1 MFLKIK
7 ASKYMD
13 LSTLGRTENYICRI
27 PIHVREQ
34 FDLKSGSYIKLKNT
48 DNKNIILQIE
58 PAYKEDL
65 EFIPDFI
72 GVFVTTHVANSL
84 GINKPELGIVKN
96 LTLGMDPEAFIVN
109 DLGHTVN
116 ANKFFKEFEIGND
129 CGLIEFRPNPSTSPT
144 ELVDTL
150 YGLIKRASFKIE
162 RTGFDII
169 AASCFNFKP
178 AGFHIHFGY
187 NCGLKHHTEQI
198 KLVGHLLD
206 YILSVILLRK
216 EIREDRF
223 RRGSSNYGKPC
234 DIKKSRVSFEYRVP
248 GGRMIE
254 SPVLAIGA
262 ISIAEVA
269 IKDFLIKCNDIT
281 DNLKYPSKLES
292 YSHLQSIYPTL
303 PSKDTIAE
311 ILTNTT
317 NVEAY
322 LSHFEKSIIHT
333 IFNLDFYSERKNE
346 IEQFLNYSSTY
357 QENNLIN
364 HWKDEYKKIDKSDG

>member
-7 ASKYMD
+7 SSKYMD

-27 PIHVREQ
+27 PIHVRNQ
-34 FDLKSGSYIKLKNT
+34 FGLECGSYIELKNNS
-48 DNKNIILQIE
+48 NKNIILQIE

-65 EFIPDFI
+65 EFIPDFR
-72 GVFVTTHVANSL
+72 GVFVTTHVANTL
-84 GINKPELGIVKN
+84 GINKPKLEIVKN
-96 LTLGMDPEAFIVN
+96 LTLGMDPEAFIVD
-109 DLGHTVN
+109 DLGHLVN
-116 ANKFFKEFEIGND
+116 AGDFFREFEIGND
-129 CGLIEFRPNPSTSPT
+129 CGLIEFRPNPSTSPA
-144 ELVDTL
+144 ELVNTL
-150 YGLIKRASFKIE
+150 YSLIDRASFKLKH
-162 RTGFDII
+162 TGFDMI

-187 NCGLKHHTEQI
+187 NCGLKNYIEQI
-198 KLVGHLLD
+198 KLVGYLLD
-206 YILSVILLRK
+206 YVLSVLLLRK

-223 RRGSSNYGKPC
+223 RRGSSGYGKPC
-234 DIKKSRVSFEYRVP
+234 DIKRSKVSFEYRVP

-262 ISIAEVA
+262 VSIAEVA

-281 DNLKYPSKLES
+281 DNLKYPSRLES
-292 YSHLQSIYPTL
+292 YNHLQSIYPTL

-317 NVEAY
+317 DVNAY
-322 LSHFEKSIIHT
+322 LSRFENSIICT
-333 IFNLDFYSERKNE
+333 IRNLDFYSERKYE

-357 QENNLIN
+357 QENNLVN
-364 HWKDEYKKIDKSDG
+364 HWKDEYKKINEDGG

>member
-1 MFLKIK
+1 MFFKIK

-27 PIHVREQ
+27 PIHVRNQ
-34 FDLKSGSYIKLKNT
+34 SDLKCGSYIKLKNNNSG
-48 DNKNIILQIE
+48 DIILQIE

-65 EFIPDFI
+65 EFIPDFRGI
-72 GVFVTTHVANSL
+72 FVTTHVANIL
-84 GINKPELGIVKN
+84 GINKPELEIVKN
-96 LTLGMDPEAFIVN
+96 LTLGMDPEAFVID
-109 DLGHTVN
+109 DLGHIIN
-116 ANKFFKEFEIGND
+116 AGDFFGEFEIGND
-129 CGLIEFRPNPSTSPT
+129 CGLIEFRPNPSTSPIK
-144 ELVDTL
+144 LVNNL
-150 YGLIKRASFKIE
+150 YSLINRASSKLKH
-162 RTGFDII
+162 TGFDIV

-187 NCGLKHHTEQI
+187 NCGLKQHIEQI
-198 KLVGHLLD
+198 KLIGHLLD
-206 YILSVILLRK
+206 YILSVLLLRK

-223 RRGSSNYGKPC
+223 RRGSSSYGKPC

-262 ISIAEVA
+262 VSIAEVA
-269 IKDFLIKCNDIT
+269 IKDFLTKCNDIT

-292 YSHLQSIYPTL
+292 YNHLQNIYPTL

-317 NVEAY
+317 NVNAY
-322 LSHFEKSIIHT
+322 LSRFEKGIIRT
-333 IFNLDFYSERKNE
+333 ILNLDFYSERKYE

-364 HWKDEYKKIDKSDG
+364 HWKDEYKKINKNGD